1 MIAAPPP
8 ATIPRAIRGPVM
20 AMARPRRPA
29 AERDA
34 VRALAN
40 PSLSARRNA
49 DLIAGRVVRAYLADL
64 ERDDPMA
71 RALFDVQQRL
81 EPDPAHALATARDSG
96 ASERFVRE
104 RTARFEA
111 RGCRQLALADWE
123 SETAEIAKAVRA
135 YLSRRFRDHLA
146 E

>member
-8 ATIPRAIRGPVM
+8 ATIPRAIRGPVC

-34 VRALAN
+34 VRGLAS
-40 PSLSARRNA
+40 PTLSARRNA
-49 DLIAGRVVRAYLADL
+49 DLIARKVVRAYLADL

-81 EPDPAHALATARDSG
+81 EPDPAHTLATAHDSA

-104 RTARFEA
+104 RKARFEA
-111 RGCRQLALADWE
+111 RGCRQLSRSDWE
-123 SETAEIAKAVRA
+123 RETAKIATVVRA
-135 YLSRRFRDHLA
+135 YLSRRFRDHLG